1 MVKAG
6 DGEQRGAGHCPPP
19 EDTPLGVTLQWKEP
33 GTPSQETFSCV
44 TLDTVLNLRVS
55 VSLPPPEHHKEEEM

>member
-19 EDTPLGVTLQWKEP
+19 EDTPLGVMLQCKVP
-33 GTPSQETFSCV
+33 GTPSQETLSCV
-44 TLDTVLNLRVS
+44 TLDTVLNLRAS
-55 VSLPPPEHHKEEEM
+55 VSLPPPEQSKEEER